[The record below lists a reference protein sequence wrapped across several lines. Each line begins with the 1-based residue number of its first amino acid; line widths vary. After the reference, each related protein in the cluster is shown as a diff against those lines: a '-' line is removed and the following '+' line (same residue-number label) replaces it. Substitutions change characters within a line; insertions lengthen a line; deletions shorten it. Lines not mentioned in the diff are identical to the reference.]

1 MKKIL
6 TIAMVLALSTSM
18 SFAATSFGK
27 SFKQAVKSDYQ
38 NTKNSYKKA
47 IKTDLEN
54 AKKEN
59 TAVSQAKKDEKL
71 KQINTKLT
79 ELNKEMNTVK
89 NQKDGITE
97 SERTL
102 RMNLLQRQIDFYNKQ
117 KAALQ

>member
-6 TIAMVLALSTSM
+6 TIAMVLILSTST
-18 SFAATSFGK
+18 SFAATSFAA
-27 SFKQAVKSDYQ
+27 SL
-38 NTKNSYKKA
+38 KNA
-47 IKTDLEN
+47 IKTDYRNTKASFKSAIKSDINN

-59 TAVSQAKKDEKL
+59 EQAAAAKKAEKL
-71 KQINTKLT
+71 KQINAKLD

-89 NQKDGITE
+89 NMKYGITE

-102 RMNLLQRQIDFYNKQ
+102 RINILQRQINFYNKQ